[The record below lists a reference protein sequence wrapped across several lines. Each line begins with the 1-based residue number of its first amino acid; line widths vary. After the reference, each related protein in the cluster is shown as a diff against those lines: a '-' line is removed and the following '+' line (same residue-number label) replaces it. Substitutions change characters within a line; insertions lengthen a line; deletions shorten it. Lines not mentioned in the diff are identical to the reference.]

1 LIDPRAIT
9 GRLGGSASR
18 SVDPKDERAALKA
31 LRELRAAR
39 RRRYRDEL
47 DWIDGLYR
55 IYLAAIAGAVAV
67 ALISGALTDARV
79 DAQTVGDIASH
90 APALLG
96 LLVAVG
102 IAAGLR
108 SGARGGPLALEAP
121 EVQHVLLAPIDRATA
136 LRGLAF
142 RRLRTAMFVG
152 AIVGV
157 IAGNFAFRRLPGK
170 PAEWLFLAGVFG
182 AMVPLWTLASA
193 MVASGRR
200 LRQSVATI
208 AGLAIIGWSLAD
220 LLLNVTTSPASML
233 GELAVWPV
241 HKAGDSVALPVA
253 GAAAVLLT
261 AYAGVASLGGISLEA
276 ALRRASLAAEL
287 RFAVTIQDIRAVI
300 LLRRQLA
307 SEAPRRRPW
316 TALSA
321 SFLGRRPIPRRGLQ
335 SFLRWPAV
343 RVARVCVLGAAAG
356 VALCGAW
363 QGTTPLVIVAAA
375 AILIAAF
382 DAVEPLAQEVDHPT
396 RRDLLP
402 MAPDRLIRTHL
413 LAPIGLVAGVGLV
426 AVATAALVGA
436 PDPALEV
443 GAVMLLPS
451 ALLVLCC
458 AALSA
463 TNDPYAYILAPALG
477 YAQSAAPMVLALVG
491 IGGPVLAAREAA
503 RRGYS
508 AAGAAAGTEFVMV
521 GLSVAIVWWLGRRI
535 AARRPVK
542 T

>member
-1 LIDPRAIT
+1 MLD
-9 GRLGGSASR
+9 R
-18 SVDPKDERAALKA
+18 SSKDERGALEA

-39 RRRYRDEL
+39 RRRYRAEL

-55 IYLAAIAGAVAV
+55 IYLAAIFGAVGI
-67 ALISGALTDARV
+67 ALVSGALADARV
-79 DAQTVGDIASH
+79 DAQTVGDIASDG
-90 APALLG
+90 PALLG

-108 SGARGGPLALEAP
+108 SGARGGPLALEAA

-136 LRGLAF
+136 LRGLAL

-157 IAGNFAFRRLPGK
+157 IAGNFAYRRLPGK
-170 PAEWLFLAGVFG
+170 PAEWLGLGGVFG

-200 LRQSVATI
+200 LRQSTVTLAT
-208 AGLAIIGWSLAD
+208 LAIVGWSLAD
-220 LLLNVTTSPASML
+220 VLLGVTNTPASML
-233 GELAVWPV
+233 GEFAVWPV
-241 HKAGDSVALPVA
+241 HAAGDSVALPVA

-261 AYAGVASLGGISLEA
+261 AFAGLASLGGISLEA

-287 RFAVTIQDIRAVI
+287 RFAVTLQDIRAVI

-316 TALSA
+316 VGLST

-356 VALCGAW
+356 LALCGAW
-363 QGTTPLVIVAAA
+363 QGTTPLLIVAAV

-413 LAPIGLVAGVGLV
+413 LAPIGLVVGVGLV

-436 PDPALEV
+436 PGLALAI
-443 GAVMLLPS
+443 GAVMVLPS

-463 TNDPYAYILAPALG
+463 TNDPYAYVLAPALG
-477 YAQSAAPMVLALVG
+477 YAQTAVPMVLALVG
-491 IGGPVLAAREAA
+491 IGAPVLVAREAS
-503 RRGYS
+503 RHGYS
-508 AAGAAAGTEFVMV
+508 AAGAAAGIEFVMV
-521 GLSVAIVWWLGRRI
+521 GFSVAIVWWLGRRI
-535 AARRPVK
+535 AARAPVRP
-542 T
+542 

>member
-1 LIDPRAIT
+1 MLD
-9 GRLGGSASR
+9 R
-18 SVDPKDERAALKA
+18 SSKDERGALEA

-39 RRRYRDEL
+39 RRRYRAEL

-55 IYLAAIAGAVAV
+55 IYLAAIFGAVGI
-67 ALISGALTDARV
+67 ALVSGALADARV
-79 DAQTVGDIASH
+79 DAQTVGDIASDG
-90 APALLG
+90 PALLG

-108 SGARGGPLALEAP
+108 SGARGGPLALEAA

-136 LRGLAF
+136 LRGLAL

-157 IAGNFAFRRLPGK
+157 IAGNFAYRRLPGK
-170 PAEWLFLAGVFG
+170 PAEWLVVAGVFG
-182 AMVPLWTLASA
+182 A

-200 LRQSVATI
+200 LRQSTATL
-208 AGLAIIGWSLAD
+208 AALAIVGWSLAD
-220 LLLNVTTSPASML
+220 VLLGVTTSPASML

-241 HKAGDSVALPVA
+241 HAAGDSVALPVA

-261 AYAGVASLGGISLEA
+261 AFAGLASLGGISLEA

-287 RFAVTIQDIRAVI
+287 RFAVTLQDIRAVI

-316 TALSA
+316 VGLST

-356 VALCGAW
+356 LALCGAW
-363 QGTTPLVIVAAA
+363 QGTTPLLIVAAV

-413 LAPIGLVAGVGLV
+413 LAPIGLVVGVGLV

-436 PDPALEV
+436 PGLALAI
-443 GAVMLLPS
+443 GAVMVLPS

-463 TNDPYAYILAPALG
+463 TNDPYAYVLAPALG
-477 YAQSAAPMVLALVG
+477 YAQTAVPMVLALVG
-491 IGGPVLAAREAA
+491 IGAPVLAAREAS
-503 RRGYS
+503 RHGYS
-508 AAGAAAGTEFVMV
+508 AAGAAAGIEVLMV
-521 GLSVAIVWWLGRRI
+521 GFSVAIVWWLGRRI
-535 AARRPVK
+535 AARAPVRP
-542 T
+542 